1 MIALVLIFIQAALFQ
16 NIEWRRAFNILSIAL
31 CIWMGYCILE
41 IINPT
46 SSLEGWILSRG
57 LIFNG
62 LIIVIITS
70 LLCTR
75 YSILKAI
82 IFCLSIFTLFAVIK
96 TLMQKFIG
104 FDSFETKWL
113 NAGGATTHI
122 IWSGIRYFSFFTDAS
137 NMGANMGAAIMF
149 FRYSLSLHAI
159 CIMQDILFMYSDSST
174 LCFVPFRDKRSYN
187 RTISRASTLHTDQ
200 QTN

>member
-1 MIALVLIFIQAALFQ
+1 
-16 NIEWRRAFNILSIAL
+16 
-31 CIWMGYCILE
+31 MGYCFLE

-149 FRYSLSLHAI
+149 FGIASLYMRSALCKIYYSCIAILALYALFLSGTRGAI
-159 CIMQDILFMYSDSST
+159 IVPLAGLALYT
-174 LCFVPFRDKRSYN
+174 LLSKLTKMV
-187 RTISRASTLHTDQ
+187 IGGASM
-200 QTN
+200 